1 MEINN
6 AFNVSL
12 PPAEAWA
19 VLMDIEHIA
28 PCMPGAEVTET
39 VDEKTY
45 KGRVSVRLGPVALTF
60 DGVAQFE
67 AIDEASRQVRVSA
80 RGADPKGRG
89 GAEAKVNFS
98 LAADG
103 DGTRVD
109 IHTDLQL
116 SGSIAQYG
124 RGAGMIA
131 DLASQLIGQFANNL
145 DAQLTAKSGDTA
157 TASDGA
163 TTANDGAP
171 VKPAVTAPISGLNL
185 GLRVLWNAIKRF
197 FGGS

>member
-39 VDEKTY
+39 VDKKTY

-67 AIDEASRQVRVSA
+67 AIDEARRQARVSA

-131 DLASQLIGQFANNL
+131 DLASQLIDQFANNL
-145 DAQLTAKSGDTA
+145 DAQLTAKSGDAA

-163 TTANDGAP
+163 TTANDGEP
-171 VKPAVTAPISGLNL
+171 VIPAATAPISGLNL